1 MASFVDIPN
10 LANNNDAIV
19 PVLPN
24 PALQCIII
32 FFSFFKKF
40 SRSERSKFNFKSE
53 FLVGILKSL
62 IGKCNQT
69 KLF

>member
-1 MASFVDIPN
+1 MNLMASFVDIPN

-32 FFSFFKKF
+32 FFSSFKNLSK
-40 SRSERSKFNFKSE
+40 SERSKFNFNIE
-53 FLVGILKSL
+53 FLVGILKSM
-62 IGKCNQT
+62 IGK
-69 KLF
+69 